1 MFEALKLNKLQF
13 LMFSINRPSG
23 ALRKSFNS
31 ETVKRMEY
39 KLQQFDLL
47 KTVGKGKETLE

>member
-1 MFEALKLNKLQF
+1 
-13 LMFSINRPSG
+13 MFSINRPSG

-47 KTVGKGKETLE
+47 KTVGKGKETL